1 MSKITD
7 SVNGIVNNKGEVMIL
22 RKVRNMMRNYLQKM
36 CVYILSKLNE
46 TVVYDN
52 KNVFIGEVYWCIMPL
67 PKESLLKIDIGHRIR
82 PYVVIDLQE
91 NRFIGYA
98 CSSKGSKKGNYNRQY
113 FIDNKSYGIY
123 KSSYV
128 DTSKEIKVPYENI
141 QAYFYELSDKDYENM
156 LKTSMQSAKAIKN
169 DFSLGS
175 VLSKNNN
182 LYFVFDIK
190 SEFICVHPLRKN
202 LNGISD
208 HKTALFSFQNKQYFI
223 DFTSVMQIKNSDDL
237 NVIST
242 LSRVQRTEVMKTK
255 EKMMKKPQKTG
266 NSVRKDLYFK
276 YPIGSQLY
284 LGYQDSYFI
293 YFFHQHQKAYGLFYD
308 EEGNEKYTYYT
319 TDFNYM
325 QLLDERCDADELAD
339 LISHSPYDKKTQ
351 EYLLMKI
358 DSQRS

>member
-7 SVNGIVNNKGEVMIL
+7 SVNGIVNNKEEVMIL

-91 NRFIGYA
+91 NCFIGYA
-98 CSSKGSKKGNYNRQY
+98 CSSKESKKGNYNRQY

-208 HKTALFSFQNKQYFI
+208 HKTAL
-223 DFTSVMQIKNSDDL
+223 
-237 NVIST
+237 
-242 LSRVQRTEVMKTK
+242 SRVQRTEVMKTK

-325 QLLDERCDADELAD
+325 QLLDERCDADELVD

>member
-325 QLLDERCDADELAD
+325 QLLGERCDADELAD